1 MPKPSQMQL
10 EMVMPALLWFRL
22 AIARVALAAFVA
34 VCAYLALAAIDV
46 LFGTTLIFAL
56 WQWLATLWLFLLKW
70 LKFLARFGL
79 RWLPNAAKRFV
90 VRKGLSGISKI
101 ATTFVLA
108 GLFWMLG
115 GDRYRR
121 YAVWVNRSKSATIQL
136 LKAIWAT
143 ELWFFPKWLRA
154 VVFIIAVVV
163 TLIVFAQIQEWAESR
178 HAPSFYGIDPWSFLF
193 GLVASFFLTNL
204 PLIGFDHFL
213 SQIFRPLQRHYRRL
227 IRRRGVMYA
236 ALNWLM
242 ALRPARRRAEL
253 ERKRFMRRW
262 HANDRAR
269 RLRHNAG
276 HPNTEAPRRTDP
288 PVPRPRA

>member
-1 MPKPSQMQL
+1 MPT
-10 EMVMPALLWFRL
+10 LLWIRL
-22 AIARVALAAFVA
+22 AIARFMLAVFVA
-34 VCAYLALAAIDV
+34 VCAYLVIATIDV
-46 LFGTTLIFAL
+46 LFGTTLILAL
-56 WQWLATLWLFLLKW
+56 WQWAAKLWLFILKW

-90 VRKGLSGISKI
+90 FRKGMSGISKI
-101 ATTFVLA
+101 ATTAVLA

-121 YAVWVNRSKSATIQL
+121 YAVWVNRSKSATVQI

-154 VVFIIAVVV
+154 VVFIVAVVV
-163 TLIVFAQIQEWAESR
+163 TLIVFAQIQEWAETH
-178 HAPSFYGIDPWSFLF
+178 HAPTFYGIDPWSFLF

-204 PLIGFDHFL
+204 PLMGFDHFL
-213 SQIFRPLQRHYRRL
+213 SQIFRPLQRHYRGI
-227 IRRRGVMYA
+227 IRRRGAIYVV
-236 ALNWLM
+236 LNWLM

-262 HANDRAR
+262 HAKELAR
-269 RLRHNAG
+269 RRQQQAARRG
-276 HPNTEAPRRTDP
+276 DVAAPGGQRSAEPSVEP
-288 PVPRPRA
+288 PPTSP